1 MSLWTQFTDLGFID
15 FLWCFNFFVTIKE
28 IPLSVISTLFISKRS
43 RVWPRSEEDKA
54 IRAMVFK
61 VSCFSESDDAGCHLD
76 KKFRTFATGQYVR
89 ISFQLR
95 SSIMKILKQTTNN
108 RVFP

>member
-15 FLWCFNFFVTIKE
+15 FLWCSNFFVTIKE
-28 IPLSVISTLFISKRS
+28 MPLSMISKLLISKRP

-61 VSCFSESDDAGCHLD
+61 VSCFSESYDAGCDFD

-89 ISFQLR
+89 YLY
-95 SSIMKILKQTTNN
+95 ILGLAL
-108 RVFP
+108 